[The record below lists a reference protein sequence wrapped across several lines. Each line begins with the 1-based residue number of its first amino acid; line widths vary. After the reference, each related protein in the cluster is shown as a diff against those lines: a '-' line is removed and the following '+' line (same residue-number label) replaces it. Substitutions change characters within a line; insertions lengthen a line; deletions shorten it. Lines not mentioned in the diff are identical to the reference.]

1 MKKPF
6 SRRRVFSDPAGTRTQ
21 GPNIKSVVLYQLSYE
36 INLSFLG
43 VQKYGLTPIS
53 PKLFHWVINKNTNLF

>member
-1 MKKPF
+1 MQNEKSLRPEAF
-6 SRRRVFSDPAGTRTQ
+6 FCDPAGTRTQ

-43 VQKYGLTPIS
+43 SAKIQSKGFCAKTFSVNYQQVY
-53 PKLFHWVINKNTNLF
+53 